1 MNTTSTLNAYNT
13 MPMTMDNNPLLPSPF
28 VPMTT
33 PFVPMPG
40 FTPCLISTAPNGDM
54 MQVVPLQAPH
64 TVMTGDSPQFV
75 PMPTPPLLFNPA
87 MFPSFSP
94 MSISVSPA
102 NLPVSMSP
110 SPSPQP
116 ISRPP
121 GFQQPTKT
129 KTFLDVVNNRR
140 EISRSRSPSIGSE
153 CSDSG
158 CEITRERCASTES
171 VGSDSGSSKRDLVYS
186 TLAYFERTFGPKYDN
201 EGTRGENVLRLK
213 VKTVIALEHI
223 VEFISMCVK
232 ENLIESISCPVST
245 KKGRQHVR
253 GYLAYIRGYNSLCTD
268 RIEAIFNQYNES
280 NGFPFKT
287 LHRNPVSTL

>member
-1 MNTTSTLNAYNT
+1 MMNNTNIYNT
-13 MPMTMDNNPLLPSPF
+13 MPYTTMENNPLLPSPF

-33 PFVPMPG
+33 PFMPMPG

-54 MQVVPLQAPH
+54 MQVVPLQAP
-64 TVMTGDSPQFV
+64 VMSGDSPQFV

-102 NLPVSMSP
+102 PLPVSMSH
-110 SPSPQP
+110 SPSPKP

-121 GFQQPTKT
+121 GFQQPAGKT
-129 KTFLDVVNNRR
+129 KTFLDVVNSRR

-158 CEITRERCASTES
+158 CEITRERCISSES
-171 VGSDSGSSKRDLVYS
+171 VGSDGGSSKRDLVYS
-186 TLAYFERTFGPKYDN
+186 TLAYFERTFGAKYDN

-223 VEFISMCVK
+223 VEFISMCVQ

>member
-1 MNTTSTLNAYNT
+1 
-13 MPMTMDNNPLLPSPF
+13 MPMTMENNPLLPSPF

-33 PFVPMPG
+33 PFMPMPG

-54 MQVVPLQAPH
+54 MQVVPLQAP
-64 TVMTGDSPQFV
+64 VMSGDSPQFV

-94 MSISVSPA
+94 MSISVPPA
-102 NLPVSMSP
+102 PLPASMSHSP
-110 SPSPQP
+110 SPKP

-121 GFQQPTKT
+121 GFQQPAGKT
-129 KTFLDVVNNRR
+129 KSFLDVVNSRR

-158 CEITRERCASTES
+158 CEITWERCISSES
-171 VGSDSGSSKRDLVYS
+171 VGSDGGSSKRDLVYS
-186 TLAYFERTFGPKYDN
+186 TLAYFERTFGQKYDN

-223 VEFISMCVK
+223 VGFISMCVQ

-253 GYLAYIRGYNSLCTD
+253 GYLAYIRGYTSQAAD
-268 RIEAIFNQYNES
+268 RIEAVFNSFNAEKGY
-280 NGFPFKT
+280 PFKT